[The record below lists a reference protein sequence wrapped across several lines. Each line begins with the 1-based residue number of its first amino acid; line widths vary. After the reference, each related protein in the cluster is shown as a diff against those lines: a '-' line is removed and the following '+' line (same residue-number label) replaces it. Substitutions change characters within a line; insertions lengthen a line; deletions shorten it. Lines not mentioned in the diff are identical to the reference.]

1 MIWWEDG
8 EPAARRGDFTQ
19 AREAARK
26 STELAPDVGVAW
38 LALAAI
44 AVHEGDLEAFRKVR
58 RDVLARFSD
67 KPYLE
72 PAAIGAILCT
82 VLPATP
88 DELETGLRLAER
100 VAADGPGEGLFS
112 AQRFAPVALI
122 LGEYRRG
129 HYAQALE
136 QANQYLT
143 TSDAGARRFSG
154 LWATL
159 TVAMSQHQLHH
170 PAEARRALAQAR
182 EKLAVDDGLNRFFWH
197 LRMLDQALLR
207 ETETL
212 IEGKPTAAR

>member
-1 MIWWEDG
+1 MIWREDG
-8 EPAARRGDFTQ
+8 EPAARRGNFTQ
-19 AREAARK
+19 AREAARQ
-26 STELAPDVGVAW
+26 STELAPDVGEAW

-44 AVHEGDLEAFRKVR
+44 AVHEGDPEAFRKVR

-67 KPYLE
+67 QPYLE
-72 PAAIGAILCT
+72 PATLAAILCT
-82 VLPATP
+82 VLPPTP
-88 DELETGLRLAER
+88 EELDAGLRLAER
-100 VAADGPGEGLFS
+100 VSAEHPGHP
-112 AQRFAPVALI
+112 RFDVLRYASVALI

-143 TSDAGARRFSG
+143 TTNAGDQRFTG

-159 TVAMSQHQLHH
+159 TVAMSEHQLHH

-182 EKLAVDDGLNRFFWH
+182 EKMAADEGNRGRRN
-197 LRMLDQALLR
+197 LRLLDQALLR
-207 ETETL
+207 EAETL